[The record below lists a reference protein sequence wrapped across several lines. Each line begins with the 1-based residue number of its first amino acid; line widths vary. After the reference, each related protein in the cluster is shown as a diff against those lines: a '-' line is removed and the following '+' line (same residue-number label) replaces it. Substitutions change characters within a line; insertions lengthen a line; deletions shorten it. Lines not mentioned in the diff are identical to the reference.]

1 MYNRRPRGSQTIVGS
16 QSIANKDDA
25 AFRSAS
31 APPTIVGLV
40 EGRNH
45 GISGEKTMTA
55 SALRLSA
62 IFVMVLA
69 GSTGAQRDAPKPSD
83 GSAVIRG
90 RVVAGDTLAP
100 LRDVTLSLHHADKVP
115 TLRTGVQVV
124 DQSTFLPGLTSRPD
138 AEGQFELV
146 GVPPGR
152 YRLGVTP
159 GPGSARYLAVRYPD
173 PAAEESQP
181 LTVAAGQVLE
191 RIVVTLPRAAVISG
205 RVVDES
211 GNPLAHLSVSA
222 QEMLAGERRRVA
234 PSPGSASRTDDTG
247 SFRLFGLRPGE
258 YVLSAISPPV
268 GMIPVGTGSIP
279 GSPPTYYPGTGSL
292 AQAARIRLAAGDEHG
307 PVSFVFHQVRVS
319 TIRGIVI
326 DANGQPAS
334 TVSVN
339 IRTTETT
346 GTGSMTIGGRTT
358 SSDGT
363 FEMPRV
369 PPGQFILSVS
379 HYGPAGAQF
388 GSIPLTVTDD
398 VEGILIRLQPG
409 ITLNGQVVFDGE
421 APVPLPTMYVGAMP
435 SRTGGAN
442 LSRVMPSADL
452 SFKLENLFGPMFIRT
467 DGPPG
472 WHLKAVLLGG
482 RDVAEQPV
490 EFVSGGPPLQVVVSK
505 RTASLSGVVSTA
517 AGVPAESMVVLL
529 NQDPATWQDGAATT
543 RTVMTGSDGK
553 YRLEGL
559 RPGRFL
565 AVATFRDDALVLST
579 SAAYFEMLAK
589 HGTPVTIDDGESK
602 TLDLKRVAVQ

>member
-1 MYNRRPRGSQTIVGS
+1 
-16 QSIANKDDA
+16 
-25 AFRSAS
+25 
-31 APPTIVGLV
+31 
-40 EGRNH
+40 
-45 GISGEKTMTA
+45 MTA
-55 SALRLSA
+55 SAIRLSA

-69 GSTGAQRDAPKPSD
+69 GSTGAQRDAPRPSD

-100 LRDVTLSLHHADKVP
+100 LREVTLSLHHADKVP
-115 TLRTGVQVV
+115 TIRPGVQVV
-124 DQSTFLPGLTSRPD
+124 DQSTFVPGLTVRTD
-138 AEGQFELV
+138 ANGQFELV

-152 YRLGVTP
+152 YRLGAAP
-159 GPGSARYLAVRYPD
+159 GPPSARYLAVRYPD

-211 GNPLAHLSVSA
+211 GNPLAHVSVSA
-222 QEMLAGERRRVA
+222 QEMLAGERRRMA
-234 PSPGSASRTDDTG
+234 PSPGSSSRTDDTG
-247 SFRLFGLRPGE
+247 SFRIFGLRPGE
-258 YVLSAISPPV
+258 YVLSAISLPL
-268 GMIPVGTGSIP
+268 GMVPVGTGSMP
-279 GSPPTYYPGTGSL
+279 FSPPPTYYPGTGSL
-292 AQAARIRLAAGDEHG
+292 AEAARIRLASGDEHG
-307 PVSFVFHQVRVS
+307 PISFVFNQVRLS
-319 TIRGIVI
+319 TVRGIVI

-363 FEMPRV
+363 FEVPRV
-369 PPGQFILSVS
+369 PSGQFILSVS

-421 APVPLPTMYVGAMP
+421 PPVPLPTMYVAAMP
-435 SRTGGAN
+435 SRAGGAN
-442 LSRVMPSADL
+442 SSRVMPAADL

-472 WHLKAVLLGG
+472 WYIKAVLLGG

-529 NQDPATWQDGAATT
+529 SQDPATWQDGAATT

-565 AVATFRDDALVLST
+565 AVATIRDDALIMVT
-579 SAAYFEMLAK
+579 SGAYFEMLAK